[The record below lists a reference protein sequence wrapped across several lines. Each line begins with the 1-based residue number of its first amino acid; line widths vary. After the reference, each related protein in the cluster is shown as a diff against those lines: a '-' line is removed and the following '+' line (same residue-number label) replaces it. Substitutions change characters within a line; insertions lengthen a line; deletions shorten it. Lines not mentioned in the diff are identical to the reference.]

1 MVVSRLLTCLD
12 TLGGVGGPLR
22 LEAVGVLR
30 VTSIL
35 LVGAL
40 VPVENKTHRSIDA
53 IAKIKMCLRSS
64 SRHLE
69 NMENVACRK
78 LLLRFKMISR

>member
-53 IAKIKMCLRSS
+53 IAKI
-64 SRHLE
+64 
-69 NMENVACRK
+69 
-78 LLLRFKMISR
+78 